1 MKLGEL
7 ATRLG
12 AELRGDA
19 ELEVTGVKGIEEA
32 GPTEITF
39 VANPRYAGLA
49 RKTRAAAVLVEP
61 EFQEISA
68 ATLRI
73 KNPYLAF
80 SRALGS
86 STSRRL
92 TRPAFTPRRSSIPS
106 AEIGEGAHIGAYVV
120 VGPHVRIGPHA
131 TLLPHVVLYS
141 GVQAGSHLFAHAHAV
156 VRENCILG
164 DNVTLENGAIVGA
177 DGFGFAK
184 NEAGHWEKIPQ
195 SGPVR
200 LGDRVDVQANACI
213 DRATVG
219 ATEIGDG
226 TKVDNLV
233 QVGHGSRVGENTLLC
248 AQTGLAGSSVVGN
261 NVILAGQTGI
271 AGPLR
276 GGRRSDPDS
285 AIGRLARRAAGKD
298 DLRLA
303 GLRQSRLAARR
314 RRLSA
319 PAGAAQAPGSPGEEG
334 CGPGLAGRR
343 ARRKREPGMKSRIG
357 SHGWILAA
365 IALPALM
372 LVAGCHSYHVE
383 TTVENRTGAPI
394 QLLEV
399 DYPSAS
405 FGADSLA
412 AGSLPLSHS
421 IAGQRPYQVA
431 LHGQRRQPHP
441 AFGAD

>member
-49 RKTRAAAVLVEP
+49 RKTLAAAVLVEP

-73 KNPYLAF
+73 TNPYLAF
-80 SRALGS
+80 SRALG
-86 STSRRL
+86 L
-92 TRPAFTPRRSSIPS
+92 FYQPPAYSPDIHPTAVIDPS

-120 VGPHVRIGPHA
+120 VGPGVRIGPHA
-131 TLLPHVVLYS
+131 TLLPHVVLYT
-141 GVQAGSHLFAHAHAV
+141 GVRAGSHLFAHAHAV
-156 VRENCILG
+156 VREDCVLG
-164 DNVTLENGAIVGA
+164 DHVTLENGAIVGA

-184 NEAGHWEKIPQ
+184 NEAGQWEKIPQ

-200 LGDRVDVQANACI
+200 LGNRVDVQANACI

-219 ATEIGDG
+219 ATKIGDG

-271 AGPLR
+271 AGHCAVGDGVILTAQSAVSHDVPPGKTISGSPGFDNRVWLR
-276 GGRRSDPDS
+276 
-285 AIGRLARRAAGKD
+285 AVAVFQRLPELLK
-298 DLRLA
+298 RLD
-303 GLRQSRLAARR
+303 RLEKKV
-314 RRLSA
+314 
-319 PAGAAQAPGSPGEEG
+319 AAQASPE
-334 CGPGLAGRR
+334 
-343 ARRKREPGMKSRIG
+343 
-357 SHGWILAA
+357 
-365 IALPALM
+365 
-372 LVAGCHSYHVE
+372 
-383 TTVENRTGAPI
+383 GAPD
-394 QLLEV
+394 E
-399 DYPSAS
+399 S
-405 FGADSLA
+405 
-412 AGSLPLSHS
+412 GS
-421 IAGQRPYQVA
+421 RE
-431 LHGQRRQPHP
+431 
-441 AFGAD
+441 

>member
-49 RKTRAAAVLVEP
+49 RKTHAAAVLVEP
-61 EFQEISA
+61 EFQEIAA

-73 KNPYLAF
+73 QNPYLAF
-80 SRALGS
+80 SRALG
-86 STSRRL
+86 L
-92 TRPAFTPRRSSIPS
+92 FYQPPAYSPGIHPTAVIDAS

-131 TLLPHVVLYS
+131 TLLPHVVVYP

-156 VRENCILG
+156 VREDCVLG
-164 DNVTLENGAIVGA
+164 DHVTLENGAIVGA

-184 NEAGHWEKIPQ
+184 NEAGQWEKIPQ

-271 AGPLR
+271 AGHCAVGDGVVLTAQSAVSHDVPPGKTISGSPGFDNRVWLR
-276 GGRRSDPDS
+276 
-285 AIGRLARRAAGKD
+285 AVAVFQRLPELLK
-298 DLRLA
+298 RLD
-303 GLRQSRLAARR
+303 RLEQKV
-314 RRLSA
+314 
-319 PAGAAQAPGSPGEEG
+319 AAQASPEA
-334 CGPGLAGRR
+334 GPDESRS
-343 ARRKREPGMKSRIG
+343 RE
-357 SHGWILAA
+357 
-365 IALPALM
+365 
-372 LVAGCHSYHVE
+372 
-383 TTVENRTGAPI
+383 
-394 QLLEV
+394 
-399 DYPSAS
+399 
-405 FGADSLA
+405 
-412 AGSLPLSHS
+412 
-421 IAGQRPYQVA
+421 
-431 LHGQRRQPHP
+431 
-441 AFGAD
+441 

>member
-19 ELEVTGVKGIEEA
+19 ELEVTGIKGIEEA

-49 RKTRAAAVLVEP
+49 RKTHAAAVLVEP
-61 EFQEISA
+61 EFQEIAA

-80 SRALGS
+80 SRALGLFYQPPVYS
-86 STSRRL
+86 PGIHPT
-92 TRPAFTPRRSSIPS
+92 AVIDPS

-120 VGPHVRIGPHA
+120 VGPGVRIGPHA
-131 TLLPHVVLYS
+131 TLLPHVVLYP

-156 VRENCILG
+156 VRENCVLG

-200 LGDRVDVQANACI
+200 LGNRVDVQANACI

-271 AGPLR
+271 AGHCAVGDGVILTAQSAVSHDVPPGRTISGSPGFDNRVWLR
-276 GGRRSDPDS
+276 
-285 AIGRLARRAAGKD
+285 AVAVFQRLPELLK
-298 DLRLA
+298 RLD
-303 GLRQSRLAARR
+303 RLEKKV
-314 RRLSA
+314 
-319 PAGAAQAPGSPGEEG
+319 AAQASPE
-334 CGPGLAGRR
+334 
-343 ARRKREPGMKSRIG
+343 
-357 SHGWILAA
+357 
-365 IALPALM
+365 
-372 LVAGCHSYHVE
+372 
-383 TTVENRTGAPI
+383 GAPD
-394 QLLEV
+394 E
-399 DYPSAS
+399 S
-405 FGADSLA
+405 GN
-412 AGSLPLSHS
+412 
-421 IAGQRPYQVA
+421 RE
-431 LHGQRRQPHP
+431 
-441 AFGAD
+441 

>member
-32 GPTEITF
+32 GPAEITF

-49 RKTRAAAVLVEP
+49 RKTQAAAVLVEP
-61 EFQEISA
+61 GFQEISA

-73 KNPYLAF
+73 QNPYLAF
-80 SRALGS
+80 SRALGFFYQPPVYS
-86 STSRRL
+86 PGIHPT
-92 TRPAFTPRRSSIPS
+92 AVIDPS

-131 TLLPHVVLYS
+131 TLLPHVVLYP
-141 GVQAGSHLFAHAHAV
+141 GVRAGSHLFAHAHAV
-156 VRENCILG
+156 IRENCALG
-164 DNVTLENGAIVGA
+164 DHVTLENGAIVGA

-200 LGDRVDVQANACI
+200 LGSRVDIQANACI

-233 QVGHGSRVGENTLLC
+233 QVGHGSRVGQNTLLC

-271 AGPLR
+271 AGHCSVGDGAILTAQSAVSHDVPPGKTISGSPGFDNRVWLR
-276 GGRRSDPDS
+276 
-285 AIGRLARRAAGKD
+285 AVTIFQRLPELLK
-298 DLRLA
+298 RLD
-303 GLRQSRLAARR
+303 RLEKKV
-314 RRLSA
+314 
-319 PAGAAQAPGSPGEEG
+319 AAQASPEA
-334 CGPGLAGRR
+334 GPDESGN
-343 ARRKREPGMKSRIG
+343 RE
-357 SHGWILAA
+357 
-365 IALPALM
+365 
-372 LVAGCHSYHVE
+372 
-383 TTVENRTGAPI
+383 
-394 QLLEV
+394 
-399 DYPSAS
+399 
-405 FGADSLA
+405 
-412 AGSLPLSHS
+412 
-421 IAGQRPYQVA
+421 
-431 LHGQRRQPHP
+431 
-441 AFGAD
+441 